1 MPGKRRLS
9 VDLPEDVYELVAGYA
24 ASNGVGLGKA
34 VADLLR
40 KGYEYADLEKR
51 YGKSVHDREVWDR
64 RYYFLKAESAYLYD
78 RVWLRDLYEEV
89 RTLAMNMSS
98 LVSALEHVVR
108 RCGLEDR
115 NMDEYLSRMRSV
127 ARHYID
133 SYVLCARSRLG
144 VVVSP
149 PAQGKAGQSTPQ
161 TPQAAQSSQA
171 PHPPAQVTPPA
182 SGGVWTRACR
192 VFA

>member
-9 VDLPEDVYELVAGYA
+9 VDLPEDVYELVTGYA
-24 ASNGVGLGKA
+24 ASNGVGLGEA

-51 YGKSVHDREVWDR
+51 YGRGVHDREVWDR
-64 RYYFLKAESAYLYD
+64 RYYFLKVESAYLYY
-78 RVWLRDLYEEV
+78 RLRLRDLYEEV

-115 NMDEYLSRMRSV
+115 TMDEYLSRMRSV
-127 ARHYID
+127 AKHYID
-133 SYVLCARSRLG
+133 SYVLSPKELQDTPEVSDAEVVRSIEEVLERY
-144 VVVSP
+144 
-149 PAQGKAGQSTPQ
+149 K
-161 TPQAAQSSQA
+161 
-171 PHPPAQVTPPA
+171 QVLLQEK
-182 SGGVWTRACR
+182 R
-192 VFA
+192 

>member
-9 VDLPEDVYELVAGYA
+9 VDLPEDVYELVTGYA
-24 ASNGVGLGKA
+24 ASNGVGLGEA

-64 RYYFLKAESAYLYD
+64 RYYFLKVESAYLYY
-78 RVWLRDLYEEV
+78 RLRLRELYEEV

-115 NMDEYLSRMRSV
+115 TMDEYLSRMRSV
-127 ARHYID
+127 AKHYID
-133 SYVLCARSRLG
+133 SYVLSSRELQDTPEVSDAEVVRSIEEVLERY
-144 VVVSP
+144 
-149 PAQGKAGQSTPQ
+149 K
-161 TPQAAQSSQA
+161 
-171 PHPPAQVTPPA
+171 QVLLQEK
-182 SGGVWTRACR
+182 R
-192 VFA
+192 